1 METDRVFKVPTF
13 KTGHFAFSR
22 KYDEEIIG
30 RLIFGARIL
39 YETIKDLP
47 ILPDFASRLQEEVIL
62 KSIFGTAAIEGNP
75 LSEEKVSELLAQPE
89 RTDYVKKAEIE
100 IINLREAYNYLRKI
114 LPQPQ
119 ALAISEAEIK
129 DMHRII
135 TKNVESEKNLP
146 GVYRNHLVQ
155 VGDAAHGGIYT
166 PPKIQKD
173 IETLMKAYVVWL
185 NGSEVSSLDAAVR
198 AGLAHFHLGQ
208 IHPFGDGNG
217 RTARLVEAY
226 LMQAAGIKYVP
237 PLLSNY
243 YYKNMDE
250 YCRVY
255 SLSIRN
261 KENDRTDF
269 LEFVLKGLIESLQ
282 EIKGKITFF
291 IRRLTLKDFY
301 GILRNKKEIT
311 QRQFDFL
318 MMMLENFKPIPASE
332 VARSTPYAILYRS
345 KSDRTL
351 KRDLK
356 KLTEK
361 NLIYFDQNNGLYFL
375 NFQLLG

>member
-1 METDRVFKVPTF
+1 
-13 KTGHFAFSR
+13 
-22 KYDEEIIG
+22 
-30 RLIFGARIL
+30 
-39 YETIKDLP
+39 LP

-75 LSEEKVSELLAQPE
+75 LSEEKVSELLTQPG
-89 RTDYVKKAEIE
+89 RTDSLKKAEIE
-100 IINLREAYNYLRKI
+100 IVNLREAYNLLRKI
-114 LPQPQ
+114 PPQPQ
-119 ALAISEAEIK
+119 VMAISEPEIK
-129 DMHRII
+129 DLHKII
-135 TKNVESEKNLP
+135 TRDVGSKKNIP
-146 GVYRNHLVQ
+146 GVYRDHLVQ
-155 VGDAAHGGIYT
+155 VGDVAHGGVYS
-166 PPKIQKD
+166 PPKIRKD
-173 IETLMKAYVVWL
+173 IETLMKAIVVWL
-185 NGSEVSSLDAAVR
+185 NGSEMAKLDPPIRAA
-198 AGLAHFHLGQ
+198 LAHFHLGQ

-226 LMQAAGIKYVP
+226 LLQASGIKYVP
-237 PLLSNY
+237 PLLSNFY
-243 YYKNMDE
+243 YRNMDE
-250 YCRVY
+250 YYRVY
-255 SLSIRN
+255 SKSIRN

-269 LEFVLKGLIESLQ
+269 LEFVLKGFIESLQ

-318 MMMLENFKPIPASE
+318 MLMLENFKPIPASE
-332 VARSTPYAILYRS
+332 VARSTPYAILYRG

-356 KLTEK
+356 KLIEK
-361 NLIYFDQNNGLYFL
+361 SLIYFDQNNGLYFL